1 MKTITFDETK
11 WKLVPIEPTKEM
23 EKSAFLNVEIN
34 HFPGFNSGTE
44 ARNSIYYAMLSA
56 APEYKPEADED
67 GWIKWEGGSCPV
79 PYECWVNWRI
89 RDEPVYIEVE
99 AIAGCLDWDNDGTDS
114 DIVAYRII
122 K

>member
-67 GWIKWEGGSCPV
+67 GFVQCDGRPPVSGDVLVDIKFSNGAVVLSERAEAWDWCKDGGL
-79 PYECWVNWRI
+79 PY
-89 RDEPVYIEVE
+89 
-99 AIAGCLDWDNDGTDS
+99 
-114 DIVAYRII
+114 IVAYRIA